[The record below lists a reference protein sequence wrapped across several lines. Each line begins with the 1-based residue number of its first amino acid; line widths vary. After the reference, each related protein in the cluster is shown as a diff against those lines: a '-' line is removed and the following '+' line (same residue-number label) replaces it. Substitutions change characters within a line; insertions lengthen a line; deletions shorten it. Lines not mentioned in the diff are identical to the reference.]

1 MKFDKTVYILENVRI
16 SLEVQM
22 GRVNDWFVDL
32 FHIVMTDSLCG
43 VNIINWLI
51 LSLSKNWTWL
61 KVCGNFDRKK
71 NKENDY
77 FLNLVPASLSCS
89 LLTQDMSWLVGLRKE
104 LCPTRRQHYQRFPYH
119 EQAVF
124 ISITNIFP
132 FL

>member
-32 FHIVMTDSLCG
+32 FHIVMTDSLFG
-43 VNIINWLI
+43 VDIINWLIPI

-61 KVCGNFDRKK
+61 KVCGNVGRKK

-77 FLNLVPASLSCS
+77 FLNLVPAGLSCS
-89 LLTQDMSWLVGLRKE
+89 LL
-104 LCPTRRQHYQRFPYH
+104 
-119 EQAVF
+119 A
-124 ISITNIFP
+124 
-132 FL
+132 